1 MNLQENVRK
10 VLKEELNEVRVPRR
24 ERVELYK
31 DNNIIVVVPLTHRA
45 LQKYAH
51 QCQWCI
57 NDDIHEWE
65 DYHKGKH
72 AVIIQR
78 NPKKPKIGITGNPTA
93 SEIFLLAKWDNN
105 QSSFEDVCQML
116 DYEFRNDRTMSDYYV
131 TISNDMNNFATN
143 IVYYSPKTGIYDQED
158 NFLWNFNIEINDIP
172 NVKPK
177 VIEIM
182 DDYLQENEEMSLQE
196 SIKRTLNEESLK
208 QTLKD
213 QVKEFGYE
221 EIAKY
226 VGGSENLAK
235 LAFNNDPF
243 EYLNTIKETFN
254 FVQNDIKGWT
264 LIKDNNGNTLIVY
277 VPNIQSVFVNN
288 HLVWRFIWIGFNLI
302 YEEVQD
308 VITKWFEDEYKTSV
322 TVSSGNSAQTQ
333 FWGR

>member
-1 MNLQENVRK
+1 MNLQEHIRK
-10 VLKEELNEVRVPRR
+10 VLREELNEVRVPRS

-57 NDDIHEWE
+57 NDDIYEWE

-116 DYEFRNDRTMSDYYV
+116 DYEFRNDRTISDYYV

-143 IVYYSPKTGIYDQED
+143 IVYYSPETGIYDQED

-177 VIEIM
+177 VIELM

-208 QTLKD
+208 QTLMDEIERFGIKD
-213 QVKEFGYE
+213 TASLMSVRVEKLLKMAGIKGTKEDMLFLAKVIMENEVKEQL
-221 EIAKY
+221 KY
-226 VGGSENLAK
+226 CS
-235 LAFNNDPF
+235 
-243 EYLNTIKETFN
+243 Y
-254 FVQNDIKGWT
+254 DIVPT
-264 LIKDNNGNTLIVY
+264 LH
-277 VPNIQSVFVNN
+277 S
-288 HLVWRFIWIGFNLI
+288 FNLYVFI
-302 YEEVQD
+302 P
-308 VITKWFEDEYKTSV
+308 KPLPEDEGRWSRDYGLRQEVKIMISQLLWV
-322 TVSSGNSAQTQ
+322 LGGGLIRGHNIHVSNTGNC
-333 FWGR
+333 

>member
-1 MNLQENVRK
+1 
-10 VLKEELNEVRVPRR
+10 
-24 ERVELYK
+24 
-31 DNNIIVVVPLTHRA
+31 
-45 LQKYAH
+45 
-51 QCQWCI
+51 
-57 NDDIHEWE
+57 
-65 DYHKGKH
+65 
-72 AVIIQR
+72 
-78 NPKKPKIGITGNPTA
+78 
-93 SEIFLLAKWDNN
+93 
-105 QSSFEDVCQML
+105 
-116 DYEFRNDRTMSDYYV
+116 
-131 TISNDMNNFATN
+131 MNNFATN
-143 IVYYSPKTGIYDQED
+143 IVYYSPETGIYDQED

-177 VIEIM
+177 LIEIM

-196 SIKRTLNEESLK
+196 QIRRILNEESLK

-221 EIAKY
+221 ETAKY
-226 VGGSENLAK
+226 VDGLANLAK

-288 HLVWRFIWIGFNLI
+288 HLVWRFVWIGFNLI

-308 VITKWFEDEYKTSV
+308 IITKWFEDEYKTSV
-322 TVSSGNSAQTQ
+322 TVSRGNSAQTQ

>member
-1 MNLQENVRK
+1 MNLQEHIRK
-10 VLKEELNEVRVPRR
+10 VL
-24 ERVELYK
+24 
-31 DNNIIVVVPLTHRA
+31 
-45 LQKYAH
+45 Q
-51 QCQWCI
+51 
-57 NDDIHEWE
+57 
-65 DYHKGKH
+65 
-72 AVIIQR
+72 
-78 NPKKPKIGITGNPTA
+78 
-93 SEIFLLAKWDNN
+93 
-105 QSSFEDVCQML
+105 
-116 DYEFRNDRTMSDYYV
+116 
-131 TISNDMNNFATN
+131 
-143 IVYYSPKTGIYDQED
+143 
-158 NFLWNFNIEINDIP
+158 
-172 NVKPK
+172 
-177 VIEIM
+177 
-182 DDYLQENEEMSLQE
+182 
-196 SIKRTLNEESLK
+196 EESLK

-221 EIAKY
+221 ETAKY

-322 TVSSGNSAQTQ
+322 TVSRGNSAQTQ